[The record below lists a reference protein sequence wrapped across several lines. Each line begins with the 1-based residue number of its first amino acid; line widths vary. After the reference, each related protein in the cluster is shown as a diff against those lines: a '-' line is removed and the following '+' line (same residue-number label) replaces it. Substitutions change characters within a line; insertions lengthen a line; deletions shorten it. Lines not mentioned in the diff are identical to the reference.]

1 MQIDKF
7 MKQQVISIGDTATA
21 REAAVLFATHH
32 IGTLPVV
39 NAQHKLIGILYMRDL
54 LRLVMPGFIEL
65 MTDFDFVLGDFGDYE
80 EREPSPEVE
89 ARPVRELME
98 TAVSVTADSGLLRAF
113 ALIVNHN
120 LTDLPV
126 VDQDGRLVGIASHVD
141 IGAALLARWNDSI
154 FPT

>member
-1 MQIDKF
+1 MQIHKY
-7 MKQQVISIGDTATA
+7 MKQQVVSIPDTATA
-21 REAAVLFATHH
+21 RDAAALFAAHH

-39 NAQHKLIGILYMRDL
+39 NTQQKLVGILYMRDL

-65 MTDFDFVLGDFGDYE
+65 MEDFDFVLGDFGDYE
-80 EREPSPEVE
+80 EREPPPEVE
-89 ARPVRELME
+89 AKSVRELME

-141 IGAALLARWNDSI
+141 IGAALLERWNDSI
-154 FPT
+154 SPT

>member
-1 MQIDKF
+1 
-7 MKQQVISIGDTATA
+7 
-21 REAAVLFATHH
+21 
-32 IGTLPVV
+32 
-39 NAQHKLIGILYMRDL
+39 MRDL

-65 MTDFDFVLGDFGDYE
+65 MTDFDFVVGDFGDYE

-126 VDQDGRLVGIASHVD
+126 VDQDGLFGRHRFARRHWRGFA
-141 IGAALLARWNDSI
+141 GALERFN
-154 FPT
+154 FPYLIHPTFPL